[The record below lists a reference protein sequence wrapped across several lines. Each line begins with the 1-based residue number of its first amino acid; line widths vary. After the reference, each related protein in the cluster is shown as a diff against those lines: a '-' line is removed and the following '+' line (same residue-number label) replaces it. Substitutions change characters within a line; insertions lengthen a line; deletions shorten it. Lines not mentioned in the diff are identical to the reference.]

1 MPNKKKIKTLN
12 DPIAKAGQ
20 TLSKGILAGGKF
32 FGSVLKKGFKSYVGT
47 KGIHL
52 TNPNVSGIQSGQ
64 VKGRS
69 APMPGLTGRAKA
81 DSTYN
86 ANYTK
91 WVGKADPMVAT
102 KGDYN
107 YMLKQKKNK

>member
-20 TLSKGILAGGKF
+20 ALSKGIRAGGKVI
-32 FGSVLKKGFKSYVGT
+32 GSVLSKGFKSYMGT
-47 KGIHL
+47 KGIRL
-52 TNPNVSGIQSGQ
+52 SNLNFDKIQE
-64 VKGRS
+64 RNTL
-69 APMPGLTGRAKA
+69 MPGLTGRAKA

-91 WVGKADPMVAT
+91 WVGGADPMVAT

-107 YMLKQKKNK
+107 YMLRQKKKKK